1 MEYKIVSVGMM
12 LTANSALEKLGK
24 TVNQEIARGWEP
36 LGGPVVLR
44 DMAICQALIKRR

>member
-1 MEYKIVSVGMM
+1 
-12 LTANSALEKLGK
+12 LGK
-24 TVNQEIARGWEP
+24 AVSKEIAVGWEP